1 MLSSLLIK
9 IIHNKLTGGRSQY
22 ISITQMS
29 ELLGHFPV
37 NCCPRKVYNKG
48 VRYREKLP
56 PIWEMLMTNHEVIHI
71 AVAPPA
77 NLDANLVRSVAT
89 VINKSPSQTHLLLAG
104 EVPKVIA
111 HYDSIQVAESIIQNL
126 RNLGLVAIAC
136 RDSELRQF
144 PQTFKAQTLEF
155 REKEVLFRD
164 SAGREKSIA
173 ENNVFL
179 VLVGRIE
186 PSVEV
191 ETTKQK
197 TKFSLPRT
205 LLMGG
210 IPTWRRVDEKTTTHS
225 IQAECFARLYERKS
239 PDPSVDILQ
248 HHMNY
253 SFLGTK
259 IAASSFTN
267 FGTFVLGL
275 RKVLPQ
281 AIFDNRLAKPS
292 VLTTSSSR
300 VWEDIE
306 INCKLIYL
314 FHVVTS
320 GLDSCT

>member
-1 MLSSLLIK
+1 
-9 IIHNKLTGGRSQY
+9 
-22 ISITQMS
+22 
-29 ELLGHFPV
+29 
-37 NCCPRKVYNKG
+37 
-48 VRYREKLP
+48 
-56 PIWEMLMTNHEVIHI
+56 MLMTDYEVIHI
-71 AVAPPA
+71 AVDPPT

-89 VINKSPSQTHLLLAG
+89 VINKSPSQTRLLLAG

-111 HYDSIQVAESIIQNL
+111 HYDSIQVAESIIRNL
-126 RNLGLVAIAC
+126 RELGLVAIAC
-136 RDSELRQF
+136 RDSELHRF

-164 SAGREKSIA
+164 SAGRERRIV

-186 PSVEV
+186 TSVEV

-210 IPTWRRVDEKTTTHS
+210 IPIWRRVDEKTTTHP
-225 IQAECFARLYERKS
+225 IQAECFARLYERDS

-267 FGTFVLGL
+267 FGNVVLGL
-275 RKVLPQ
+275 QEVFPQ
-281 AIFDNRLAKPS
+281 AIFDNRLAKHS
-292 VLTTSSSR
+292 VLTASPSQ
-300 VWEDIE
+300 VWEGIE

-314 FHVVTS
+314 FRAVTS
-320 GLDSCT
+320 GRLGNP

>member
-1 MLSSLLIK
+1 MRCFVAHERF
-9 IIHNKLTGGRSQY
+9 IIR
-22 ISITQMS
+22 
-29 ELLGHFPV
+29 
-37 NCCPRKVYNKG
+37 VYAKWR
-48 VRYREKLP
+48 RYQPTL
-56 PIWEMLMTNHEVIHI
+56 EMLMTDHEVIHI

-77 NLDANLVRSVAT
+77 NLDANLVRNVAT
-89 VINKSPSQTHLLLAG
+89 IINKSPSQTHLLLAG
-104 EVPKVIA
+104 EVPQVIGD
-111 HYDSIQVAESIIQNL
+111 YGSIQIAESIIRSL

-136 RDSELRQF
+136 RDSELRRF

-155 REKEVLFRD
+155 REKELLFQD
-164 SAGREKSIA
+164 SAGREKRIT
-173 ENNVFL
+173 ENNIFL

-186 PSVEV
+186 TSVEI

-210 IPTWRRVDEKTTTHS
+210 IPMWRRVDEKTTTHS
-225 IQAECFARLYERKS
+225 TQAECFARLYERKS
-239 PDPSVDILQ
+239 LDPSVDIFQ

-253 SFLGTK
+253 SFLGVK

-267 FGTFVLGL
+267 FGTVVLGL
-275 RKVLPQ
+275 RAVFPQ

-292 VLTTSSSR
+292 MLTASFSQ

-314 FHVVTS
+314 FHAVTS
-320 GLDSCT
+320 GPDSCT